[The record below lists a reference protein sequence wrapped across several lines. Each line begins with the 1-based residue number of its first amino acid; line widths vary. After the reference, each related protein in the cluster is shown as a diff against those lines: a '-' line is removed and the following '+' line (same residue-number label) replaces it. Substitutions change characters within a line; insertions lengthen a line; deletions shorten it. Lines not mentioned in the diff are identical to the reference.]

1 MSTTR
6 RRAALIATV
15 LTTAL
20 FINACHRSQDMESG
34 PGAGTQPPV
43 PVDVAN
49 PLVMEIVEWDE
60 FTGRFEADKYVE
72 LRARVSGYL
81 DAIHFRDGQIVEK
94 GDLLFTIDP
103 RPFEAQSSRAEAEAR
118 RVQTQLGNIVL
129 ELRRGERLLESN
141 AISQEAVE
149 ERQSAKAA
157 AEAQLEAA
165 RASIRSAELDLEF
178 TRISSPIR
186 GRISDRKV
194 DVGNLISGGS
204 SESTLLATIV
214 SLDPIHF
221 VFDASE
227 ADYLRYGRLG
237 LAGKRPSSRE
247 VANPVEIRLMDED
260 GWLHKGRMDFVD
272 NVLDPRTGTMRAR
285 AVLDNPDSFLT
296 PGVFGRVRVPGS
308 GRYEAVL
315 IPDSAILYDQSNKIV
330 YKVDDAGTVSAQ
342 RIVTGPMSHGLR
354 VVREGLSR
362 EDRIIVNGLQRAR
375 PTGMVTPNPVGIH
388 ADGDNAAAGR

>member
-1 MSTTR
+1 
-6 RRAALIATV
+6 
-15 LTTAL
+15 
-20 FINACHRSQDMESG
+20 
-34 PGAGTQPPV
+34 
-43 PVDVAN
+43 
-49 PLVMEIVEWDE
+49 VEWDE
-60 FTGRFEADKYVE
+60 FTGRFEADKYIE

-178 TRISSPIR
+178 TRIRSPIR